1 MSHHNIVGS
10 EAFQR
15 APYVLIRG
23 VRPSGRRRQRARRMV
38 LGVLALAG
46 ATALG
51 GAAAALMLAG
61 VI

>member
-1 MSHHNIVGS
+1 MSQHNIVGS

-23 VRPSGRRRQRARRMV
+23 VRPSGQRARRLLV
-38 LGVLALAG
+38 GVVALAVS
-46 ATALG
+46 TAVG

>member
-1 MSHHNIVGS
+1 MSQHNIVGS

-23 VRPSGRRRQRARRMV
+23 VRPSGRRRQRARRLLV
-38 LGVLALAG
+38 GVVALAIS
-46 ATALG
+46 TAVG

>member
-1 MSHHNIVGS
+1 MSQHNIVGS